1 MNYVRNFLIVGLF
14 LIAGYSFYV
23 LSKNPAKT
31 DNKAFSSILK
41 SASISAL
48 ADMGNKVQAK
58 GNDATELEKEALFKK
73 SCQFLKKVHADLSST
88 NFQTEKGKQLQAQFL
103 NQKSSIDQSCKELD
117 KTDASKDKGFINQTI
132 SKTVGLIATMQTS
145 LKQNAESLLLTNT
158 LVGKLQLP
166 LFFLVGLILLLVW
179 LKTKK
184 PNNWINDS
192 LLISMALVGFAG
204 FFSRQLGAI
213 YILPA
218 LCGFIYLCFLLLKQR
233 KVDLDTPK
241 AD

>member
-1 MNYVRNFLIVGLF
+1 MNHVRSFLVVGLF
-14 LIAGYSFYV
+14 LIAGYNLV
-23 LSKNPAKT
+23 LYKNPAKA
-31 DNKAFSSILK
+31 DNQAFSSILQ

-48 ADMGNKVQAK
+48 ADMGNKLKAK
-58 GNDATELEKEALFKK
+58 GNDATELETEAFFKK
-73 SCQFLKKVHADLSST
+73 SCQFFKKVHADLSST
-88 NFQTEKGKQLQAQFL
+88 NFRTEKAKQLQAQFL

-132 SKTVGLIATMQTS
+132 SKTVELIGTMQTS

-158 LVGKLQLP
+158 LVGKLKLP

-179 LKTKK
+179 LKSKK
-184 PNNWINDS
+184 PNNWIDDS
-192 LLISMALVGFAG
+192 LSISAALIGFSG
-204 FFSRQLGAI
+204 FFSTQLGAI
-213 YILPA
+213 YILPT

-233 KVDLDTPK
+233 KVDTPK